1 MVTYNFNDVFSLNCD
16 TQSNNSSRYRQGSPP
31 RNKTSS
37 NPSLFSTIVFTIAFT
52 SGLEILDTYIVES
65 CGDLEEHQKL
75 IDEKVKELDPE
86 YYTVD
91 TDLIRLLWKTK
102 IIVMKSK

>member
-1 MVTYNFNDVFSLNCD
+1 ME
-16 TQSNNSSRYRQGSPP
+16 
-31 RNKTSS
+31 
-37 NPSLFSTIVFTIAFT
+37 
-52 SGLEILDTYIVES
+52 LEILDTYIIES

-75 IDEKVKELDPE
+75 IDEKVKELEPE

>member
-1 MVTYNFNDVFSLNCD
+1 ME
-16 TQSNNSSRYRQGSPP
+16 
-31 RNKTSS
+31 
-37 NPSLFSTIVFTIAFT
+37 
-52 SGLEILDTYIVES
+52 LEILDAYIVES

-75 IDEKVKELDPE
+75 IDEKVEELDPE